1 MMLPSAT
8 LVRSSGP
15 LRDDAATV
23 GNARKE
29 RNAVPAQD
37 TRPPAPPAGDDLGP
51 FDTTIDE
58 VWTDVDGLLRQYRT
72 HDPVHWSEV
81 EAAWVL
87 TRHADAVAVLRDDR
101 TFVTDGRDATGRAG
115 ELVRDLAAQ
124 SPLPY
129 DSVLSAANRDDHAR
143 LRRGATAAF
152 SPDSVEAL
160 RSPIRTL
167 ARELLDAATGDEV
180 DAVAGFARPLA
191 LGVTL
196 HLLGVDMAEAA
207 RVGDL
212 AELVMGATQRAER
225 EAPPRDPQT
234 ARAELGELLDTLEV
248 PDDSLIAALRAERAA
263 GRFSDDDLVAM
274 VVFIATVGQAP
285 TSFVVANALLA
296 CLRNPDQL
304 QALRADPALLANV
317 MDESARFDPPLR
329 VLRRFAAADTE
340 FGGRQIT
347 AGDQIQLIIPAA
359 NRDPA
364 AFTEPNR
371 FDLTRGDR
379 THLSFGW
386 ASHRCLGAPVARVIA
401 EESVAMLL
409 EEFPDLAASGRLEVL
424 TGEAAGPT
432 SLGIVGRAGTRP
444 AILEAARAT
453 AMEHRSVLPVPPKHA
468 CPCGSGRQYRR
479 CHASR

>member
-1 MMLPSAT
+1 MP
-8 LVRSSGP
+8 G
-15 LRDDAATV
+15 
-23 GNARKE
+23 E
-29 RNAVPAQD
+29 
-37 TRPPAPPAGDDLGP
+37 DLGP
-51 FDTTIDE
+51 FDSTIDE
-58 VWTDVDGLLRQYRT
+58 VWTDVDGLIRQYRT

-81 EAAWVL
+81 EQAWVL
-87 TRHADAVAVLRDDR
+87 TRHADAVTVLRNDGS
-101 TFVTDGRDATGRAG
+101 FVTDGREATGRAG
-115 ELVRDLAAQ
+115 ELVRDLAKQ

-129 DSVLSAANRDDHAR
+129 DSVLSAAHRDDHTR
-143 LRRGATAAF
+143 LRRGAASAF
-152 SPDSVEAL
+152 APDSIEAL
-160 RSPIRTL
+160 RPSIRTL

-191 LGVTL
+191 LGITL
-196 HLLGVDMAEAA
+196 HLLGVGMDEAA

-212 AELVMGATQRAER
+212 TEQVMGATQRADR

-248 PDDSLIAALRAERAA
+248 PGDSLIAALRAEREA

-285 TSFVVANALLA
+285 TSFVIGNALLTM
-296 CLRNPDQL
+296 LRNPEL
-304 QALRADPALLANV
+304 LEVLRANSALLANV

-329 VLRRFAAADTE
+329 VLRRFAAVDTE
-340 FGGRQIT
+340 FGGRQIA
-347 AGDQIQLIIPAA
+347 AGDQLQLIIPAA

-364 AFTEPNR
+364 AFPEPNR

-379 THLSFGW
+379 SHLSFGW

-401 EESVAMLL
+401 EESVALLL
-409 EEFPDLAASGRLEVL
+409 EEFPDLTTSGRLEIL

-432 SLGIVGRAGTRP
+432 SLGIVGRANTRP
-444 AILEAARAT
+444 TILEAARAT

-479 CHASR
+479 CHASK